1 MSRIAKAWVSEKAGS
16 ELILEDV
23 QLEALGPNGV
33 EIQVSYC
40 GVCGSDI
47 HLLKSDGGYSDFTA
61 YAVGKKQVCGH
72 EVLGIVTN
80 VGRANNNELK
90 IGDYVGVGW
99 QCSSCHNCEWCE
111 RGDEQLCPSVKCTC
125 CEGNIGGFANYLR
138 VNDSSF
144 VFKIPKSL
152 YLPATAPLLCGGQTV
167 WTPLVTQTKKGDK
180 IGILGLGG
188 LGTMALMFAAKL
200 GRKKLYAISGSPAKK
215 RTALEMGANE
225 FLNHNDADAM
235 THAQSSMDFILVTL
249 STQQKIDF
257 SKFFQL
263 LRPRGTICFVGMVP
277 PITADV
283 FTMGFTMHNITTSNT
298 GGRKD
303 MIEMLQFCATHSI
316 GAPHVSLRPMDQVN
330 QVIHELEDLKEA
342 TRFVLTTTS

>member
-1 MSRIAKAWVSEKAGS
+1 
-16 ELILEDV
+16 
-23 QLEALGPNGV
+23 
-33 EIQVSYC
+33 
-40 GVCGSDI
+40 
-47 HLLKSDGGYSDFTA
+47 
-61 YAVGKKQVCGH
+61 
-72 EVLGIVTN
+72 
-80 VGRANNNELK
+80 
-90 IGDYVGVGW
+90 
-99 QCSSCHNCEWCE
+99 
-111 RGDEQLCPSVKCTC
+111 
-125 CEGNIGGFANYLR
+125 
-138 VNDSSF
+138 
-144 VFKIPKSL
+144 
-152 YLPATAPLLCGGQTV
+152 
-167 WTPLVTQTKKGDK
+167 
-180 IGILGLGG
+180 
-188 LGTMALMFAAKL
+188 MALMFAAKL